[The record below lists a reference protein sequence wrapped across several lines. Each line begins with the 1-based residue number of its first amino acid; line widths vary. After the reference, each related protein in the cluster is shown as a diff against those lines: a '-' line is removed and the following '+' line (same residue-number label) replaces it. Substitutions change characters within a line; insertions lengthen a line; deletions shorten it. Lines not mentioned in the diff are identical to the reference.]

1 MNYKSIILKNN
12 KKFIYSI
19 TLNCPSNGN
28 ALNNRMINELT
39 HALKEL
45 SKQKKCRV
53 IIIESSSK
61 IFCAGADLNELKEMQ
76 KNNYSKNLND
86 SKKLMSLFKIILS
99 IEKLVIAKVN
109 GAAIAGGCGLAT
121 ACDIIFGSEKSK
133 FGYSEVNIGFVP
145 ALVSTYLP
153 KRINSA
159 IAKELLLTGKI
170 LNFQEAREVN
180 LINYCVDAKKIDTNV
195 NEYADKFIQNS
206 SPQSVMEIKKMLF
219 NFYEIEE
226 KMNIACE
233 INAKSRKN
241 TDCIKGIDRFLKKEK
256 NNWN

>member
-1 MNYKSIILKNN
+1 
-12 KKFIYSI
+12 
-19 TLNCPSNGN
+19 
-28 ALNNRMINELT
+28 MINELT
-39 HALKEL
+39 HVLKEL

-170 LNFQEAREVN
+170 LNFQEAREIN
-180 LINYCVDAKKIDTNV
+180 LINYCVDAKIDTSV
-195 NEYADKFIQNS
+195 NEYADKFIQKS

-226 KMNIACE
+226 KMNTACE

-241 TDCIKGIDRFLKKEK
+241 TDCIKGIDRF
-256 NNWN
+256 

>member
-1 MNYKSIILKNN
+1 MNQAQRS
-12 KKFIYSI
+12 
-19 TLNCPSNGN
+19 
-28 ALNNRMINELT
+28 
-39 HALKEL
+39 
-45 SKQKKCRV
+45 
-53 IIIESSSK
+53 
-61 IFCAGADLNELKEMQ
+61 FCAGADLNELKEMQ
-76 KNNYSKNLND
+76 KKIITRKNLND

-170 LNFQEAREVN
+170 LNFQEAREIN
-180 LINYCVDAKKIDTNV
+180 LINYCVDAKN
-195 NEYADKFIQNS
+195 
-206 SPQSVMEIKKMLF
+206 
-219 NFYEIEE
+219 
-226 KMNIACE
+226 
-233 INAKSRKN
+233 RH
-241 TDCIKGIDRFLKKEK
+241 
-256 NNWN
+256 

>member
-170 LNFQEAREVN
+170 LNFQEAREIN
-180 LINYCVDAKKIDTNV
+180 LINYCVDAKK
-195 NEYADKFIQNS
+195 
-206 SPQSVMEIKKMLF
+206 
-219 NFYEIEE
+219 
-226 KMNIACE
+226 
-233 INAKSRKN
+233 
-241 TDCIKGIDRFLKKEK
+241 
-256 NNWN
+256 

>member
-19 TLNCPSNGN
+19 TLNCPCNGN

-99 IEKLVIAKVN
+99 IENLVIAKVN

-170 LNFQEAREVN
+170 LNFQEAREIN
-180 LINYCVDAKKIDTNV
+180 LINYCVDAKK
-195 NEYADKFIQNS
+195 
-206 SPQSVMEIKKMLF
+206 
-219 NFYEIEE
+219 
-226 KMNIACE
+226 
-233 INAKSRKN
+233 
-241 TDCIKGIDRFLKKEK
+241 
-256 NNWN
+256 